1 MGLNSMKLKIL
12 VLCIAIIIGQICS
25 GSAVKGAESSF
36 TADEVMTNIES
47 RYSVPGFT
55 ARFIQESTLKS
66 MQLTDIAT
74 GKMFVKRPG
83 MMRWEYEK
91 PEKQIVVTDG
101 ESFWIYRPGDNQVMV
116 GKAPEFFGAGKGATF
131 LSDIRVI
138 RRGFSVS
145 RAGDKEGHIVLELI
159 PKQKKADVAKI
170 YLSVLKK
177 DYEISRIA
185 IINSYGDETVI
196 DLVDSQ
202 FVTSPD
208 SVFSFKIPKGAEVI
222 RIDE

>member
-1 MGLNSMKLKIL
+1 MKSKLAVICCL
-12 VLCIAIIIGQICS
+12 AVVVFQICYIFD
-25 GSAVKGAESSF
+25 ANGAESSL
-36 TADEVMTNIES
+36 TADDVITKIEN

-91 PEKQIVVTDG
+91 PDKQIVITDG
-101 ESFWIYRPGDNQVMV
+101 ESFWIYRPDENQVMV
-116 GKAPEFFGAGKGATF
+116 GKAPEFFGTGKGATF
-131 LSDIRVI
+131 LSDIKII
-138 RRGFSVS
+138 RRNFSVS
-145 RAGDKEGHIVLELI
+145 IAKEKDGYIVLNLI

-170 YLSVLKK
+170 YISVLKR
-177 DYEISRIA
+177 DYVISRIG

-202 FVTSPD
+202 FVTGPD
-208 SVFSFKIPKGAEVI
+208 SAFSFTIPKGAEVI

>member
-1 MGLNSMKLKIL
+1 MKFKAMIL
-12 VLCIAIIIGQICS
+12 CLAVIFGQICL
-25 GSAVKGAESSF
+25 GLNAKGAESPL
-36 TADEVMTNIES
+36 TADEVITKVEN

-55 ARFIQESTLKS
+55 ARFIQESTIKS

-91 PEKQIVVTDG
+91 PEKQVVVTDG
-101 ESFWIYRPGDNQVMV
+101 ENLWIYRPGENQVMV
-116 GKAPEFFGAGKGATF
+116 GKAPEFFGTGKGATF
-131 LSDIRVI
+131 LSDIKII
-138 RRGFSVS
+138 RRNFSVS
-145 RAGDKEGHIVLELI
+145 IAKDKDGYIVLDLI

-170 YLSVLKK
+170 YISVLKR
-177 DYEISRIA
+177 DYVISRIG
-185 IINSYGDETVI
+185 IINSYGDETLI

-202 FVTSPD
+202 FVTGPD
-208 SVFSFKIPKGAEVI
+208 SAFNFTIPKGAEVI

>member
-1 MGLNSMKLKIL
+1 MKIKAVIL
-12 VLCIAIIIGQICS
+12 FIAAIFGQICFVPY
-25 GSAVKGAESSF
+25 AKGAAPPL
-36 TADEVMTNIES
+36 TADDVISKIEN

-55 ARFIQESTLKS
+55 ARFIQESTLKA

-101 ESFWIYRPGDNQVMV
+101 ESFWIFRPGENQVMV

-131 LSDIRVI
+131 LSDVRII
-138 RRGFSVS
+138 RRNFSVS
-145 RAGDKEGHIVLELI
+145 LAKDRDGHIVLELI

-170 YLSVLKK
+170 YISVLKK
-177 DYEISRIA
+177 DYDISRIA

-208 SVFSFKIPKGAEVI
+208 SAFSFKIPKGVEVI